1 VVRKRTHNL
10 QGGSPKMKENTNSRN
25 MDMEQVLTKKSPK
38 PASFRN
44 IPKKTIARHVTQRI
58 QHLYD
63 KEPEVSEKNM
73 EMEDTPV
80 LAPLD
85 YRRALHGIIKD
96 IRSNSPLHINFEKVE
111 F

>member
-1 VVRKRTHNL
+1 
-10 QGGSPKMKENTNSRN
+10 
-25 MDMEQVLTKKSPK
+25 
-38 PASFRN
+38 
-44 IPKKTIARHVTQRI
+44 
-58 QHLYD
+58 
-63 KEPEVSEKNM
+63 M